1 MQAEIDALK
10 SQLEEA
16 LTEIERQKG
25 RRVEDRQS
33 FDAAVTKLKDDF
45 ARQYALQHDSQ
56 GSVESEVAN
65 ALLQLRGT
73 LLNDARTRSTDQ
85 VIMTSSQNAIRDFNG
100 TEDAE
105 GSDAWIRELD
115 LMKTLNQWS
124 DATTYNVAKAHF
136 KNAALKWFLTRMDTV
151 TDYESLKRAFKS
163 TFTKRLSKSDRLRIM
178 SKRTQK
184 KGETLQEYVLDKIW
198 LCSCL
203 NLSISETRDE
213 VADGL
218 WSKDIAN
225 LILTRDYTTTD
236 GILQDILRFDKANS
250 HRRERYGPKFG
261 AYASSGKY
269 KQRASATSEN
279 NSDGE
284 DTKSLSASSEGEGHI
299 SKNCPQES
307 KPIKSTVDTIQNVSL
322 SRGALDEK
330 FFQNVYVNDVCVKA
344 EIDMGAEVNTMKST
358 FVLTLGLHV
367 IQKRTILGGFG
378 ENDVRNRIIYSVIL
392 RAVRPK
398 VVKRVQ
404 LSKATQTASERAY
417 SDSTSFDA
425 FPATSVYPT
434 QEDDGNPLE
443 IEYGLSTY
451 QNHQT
456 LTIQEM
462 PEKAPAGQL
471 PRTIEIILD
480 NDLVHLCKPDDRVQ
494 VIGNY
499 RCVPGNK
506 GGYTSGAFSE
516 MNNRKTKLKN
526 KMSIDTMNAA
536 IHTGQLVK
544 MSGDDYE
551 PSQDVIEQVAR
562 GRFYDNKYK
571 DV

>member
-184 KGETLQEYVLDKIW
+184 KEEKIQFDSLVNDSCDKIVPFKRA
-198 LCSCL
+198 L
-203 NLSISETRDE
+203 
-213 VADGL
+213 
-218 WSKDIAN
+218 
-225 LILTRDYTTTD
+225 
-236 GILQDILRFDKANS
+236 
-250 HRRERYGPKFG
+250 
-261 AYASSGKY
+261 
-269 KQRASATSEN
+269 KQ
-279 NSDGE
+279 
-284 DTKSLSASSEGEGHI
+284 
-299 SKNCPQES
+299 
-307 KPIKSTVDTIQNVSL
+307 
-322 SRGALDEK
+322 
-330 FFQNVYVNDVCVKA
+330 
-344 EIDMGAEVNTMKST
+344 M
-358 FVLTLGLHV
+358 
-367 IQKRTILGGFG
+367 
-378 ENDVRNRIIYSVIL
+378 VRNRIIYSVIL

-506 GGYTSGAFSE
+506 GGYTSGAFRELLHECRGIHRSEDLAEILQYQWDLLPSYNLRNKRREEIINFWMHVRSIQDANGDFVFKQLSEFCIHVLSIPHSNVFPERRFSE

>member
-184 KGETLQEYVLDKIW
+184 K
-198 LCSCL
+198 
-203 NLSISETRDE
+203 
-213 VADGL
+213 
-218 WSKDIAN
+218 
-225 LILTRDYTTTD
+225 
-236 GILQDILRFDKANS
+236 DILRFDKANS

-284 DTKSLSASSEGEGHI
+284 DTKSLSASSEG
-299 SKNCPQES
+299 NQES
-307 KPIKSTVDTIQNVSL
+307 DSNSETDDSSDESISL
-322 SRGALDEK
+322 SNNHNNTCEAT
-330 FFQNVYVNDVCVKA
+330 
-344 EIDMGAEVNTMKST
+344 EVNEKNLCNEQERCDKLLSANENGNIIVNQNRKS
-358 FVLTLGLHV
+358 
-367 IQKRTILGGFG
+367 
-378 ENDVRNRIIYSVIL
+378 VR
-392 RAVRPK
+392 
-398 VVKRVQ
+398 
-404 LSKATQTASERAY
+404 ER
-417 SDSTSFDA
+417 
-425 FPATSVYPT
+425 
-434 QEDDGNPLE
+434 
-443 IEYGLSTY
+443 
-451 QNHQT
+451 
-456 LTIQEM
+456 
-462 PEKAPAGQL
+462 KAPA
-471 PRTIEIILD
+471 
-480 NDLVHLCKPDDRVQ
+480 
-494 VIGNY
+494 
-499 RCVPGNK
+499 
-506 GGYTSGAFSE
+506 
-516 MNNRKTKLKN
+516 KLK
-526 KMSIDTMNAA
+526 
-536 IHTGQLVK
+536 
-544 MSGDDYE
+544 DYTC
-551 PSQDVIEQVAR
+551 
-562 GRFYDNKYK
+562 Y
-571 DV
+571 